1 MDTFKTILLVEDDND
16 LREVVRITLERP
28 TIHILEAP
36 DGPSALKLARETIP
50 DLILLDWMMPG
61 MEGLEVVEVLRRD
74 PDTAGIP
81 IIMVTARDQA
91 ADVRRGLEA
100 GVAAYLVKP
109 FSPLE
114 LVQCVEENL

>member
-36 DGPSALKLARETIP
+36 DGTSALRLAKETIP

-61 MEGLEVVEVLRRD
+61 IQGLEVIETLRQD
-74 PDTAGIP
+74 PDTAAIP

-91 ADVRRGLEA
+91 SDVRRGLEA
-100 GVAAYLVKP
+100 GAAAYLIKP

-114 LVQCVEENL
+114 LVQAVEENL

>member
-36 DGPSALKLARETIP
+36 DGTSALRLAKETIP

-61 MEGLEVVEVLRRD
+61 IQGLEVIEALRQD

-100 GVAAYLVKP
+100 GAAAYLIKP

-114 LVQCVEENL
+114 LVQAVEENL